1 MTFEDDRAEVER
13 VAVGWQDVSEAEQE
27 TMLTTLG
34 KMLEYLD
41 SNEDTEYQLRLDIER
56 LMKQIEAGLGPD
68 SPKDD

>member
-1 MTFEDDRAEVER
+1 MTLEDDRAEVER

-41 SNEDTEYQLRLDIER
+41 SNEDAEYQLRLDIER
-56 LMKQIEAGLGPD
+56 
-68 SPKDD
+68 